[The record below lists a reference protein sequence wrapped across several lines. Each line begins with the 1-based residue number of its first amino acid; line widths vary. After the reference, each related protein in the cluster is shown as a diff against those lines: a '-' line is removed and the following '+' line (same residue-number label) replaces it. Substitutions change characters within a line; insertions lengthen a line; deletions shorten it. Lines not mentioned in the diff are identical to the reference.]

1 MKPVRFHKT
10 DFISN
15 ITLGLVLYLLLFSAF
30 ALFHAYA
37 NDELTDAHGCQIG
50 LWVQHGETAVL
61 TIVLI
66 STTLTTLFYTNPFT
80 VKAFNRKPFHS
91 TVSLRAPPY
100 SLL

>member
-1 MKPVRFHKT
+1 MFQVNHKT
-10 DFISN
+10 
-15 ITLGLVLYLLLFSAF
+15 TLRLTLLGFALFLLLFSSF
-30 ALFHAYA
+30 AEYHVYA

-61 TIVLI
+61 TVVLI
-66 STTLTTLFYTNPFT
+66 STALTTLFYSNSLTIN
-80 VKAFNRKPFHS
+80 AYNRKPFHS

>member
-1 MKPVRFHKT
+1 MIQSSQRSHLRSAFLFFT
-10 DFISN
+10 
-15 ITLGLVLYLLLFSAF
+15 LYLLLFSSF
-30 ALFHAYA
+30 AEYHAYA

-50 LWVQHGETAVL
+50 LWLQHGQTAVL
-61 TIVLI
+61 TVVLI
-66 STTLTTLFYTNPFT
+66 STVLTTLFHSNPFT